1 MENEIKKE
9 SLLNELKTAK
19 AGLLHQLIKEVGKGE
34 KTEYKELTEEEK
46 KEEDKF
52 LKKFRKL
59 FV

>member
-1 MENEIKKE
+1 MEKEIKKE
-9 SLLNELKTAK
+9 NLLNELTTAK
-19 AGLLHQLIKEVGKGE
+19 AGLLHQLIEEVGKCE
-34 KTEYKELTEEEK
+34 QTEYKELTAEEK

>member
-34 KTEYKELTEEEK
+34 QTEYKELTEEEK

>member
-19 AGLLHQLIKEVGKGE
+19 AGLLHQLIKKVGKGE
-34 KTEYKELTEEEK
+34 QTEYKELTEEEK
-46 KEEDKF
+46 KEENKF